1 MVTEIKPHHRASSI
15 VIYKLEKT
23 VLFALFLLKIL
34 IFPTQ
39 DSRHPLPP
47 HKTEA
52 FSLSL
57 SLPVCAFLPFF
68 AMQIFHWR
76 MPAAMHLR
84 AFLFPFLSLSF
95 SIYIYISPRN
105 PFVSA
110 PGPLFLA
117 ACQSIS
123 NVVVSY
129 FVLLNHLLLP
139 RLFLSFELLKSLL
152 VTLLLSSLP
161 SEIS

>member
-39 DSRHPLPP
+39 DSRHLLPP

-52 FSLSL
+52 FSPLSL
-57 SLPVCAFLPFF
+57 SLFRFALSCHSLLCKFFIGACLPPCIF
-68 AMQIFHWR
+68 ARSF
-76 MPAAMHLR
+76 
-84 AFLFPFLSLSF
+84 FPFSLSLF
-95 SIYIYISPRN
+95 LYIYISPRN

-129 FVLLNHLLLP
+129 FVPLNHLLLP
-139 RLFLSFELLKSLL
+139 LSFYPAYFSP
-152 VTLLLSSLP
+152 SSC
-161 SEIS
+161 